1 MALRLSSVDCVGKV
15 RNQLLMFVYVAGWLI
30 TLVYLEEEKLMLFL
44 FLFFEGMGLILI
56 ISGFR

>member
-1 MALRLSSVDCVGKV
+1 MGKV

-56 ISGFR
+56 ISGFH

>member
-1 MALRLSSVDCVGKV
+1 
-15 RNQLLMFVYVAGWLI
+15 MFVYVAGWLI

-56 ISGFR
+56 ISGFH